1 MVIVFLAIC
10 KNFYAEEK
18 QFGLLCVHQS
28 RFLLEMTGGKQI
40 ILFQNCVN
48 ETVAGGRWAFK

>member
-1 MVIVFLAIC
+1 MVIVFGAIC
-10 KNFYAEEK
+10 KNLNAEEK
-18 QFGLLCVHQS
+18 HLGFLCAHQS

-48 ETVAGGRWAFK
+48 ESCGWQMGV